1 MGGSDAAVRETTEA
15 VARRSYGKL
24 VALLAARTRD
34 VAGAE
39 DALADAFASALVDW
53 PAHGVPHNPE
63 AWLLTVARRKW
74 IDADRRRRTG
84 EAAADHVALVAE
96 EIEAAARADAAPPD
110 ERLALMFACARP
122 ALDPSVRAPLIL
134 QTILGFDA
142 AAVGSAFLGSP
153 AAMSQ
158 RLVRAEKK
166 IREAGVPF
174 PLPHA

>member
-1 MGGSDAAVRETTEA
+1 MCLISTPRSPGQHVARVPVVASSRFARSGRRNCPGEPGMAPEREAAVRDAAEA

-53 PAHGVPHNPE
+53 PMSGVPRNPE

-84 EAAADHVALVAE
+84 EGAADHLALVAD
-96 EIEAAARADAAPPD
+96 EIEAAARADA
-110 ERLALMFACARP
+110 EL
-122 ALDPSVRAPLIL
+122 
-134 QTILGFDA
+134 
-142 AAVGSAFLGSP
+142 
-153 AAMSQ
+153 
-158 RLVRAEKK
+158 
-166 IREAGVPF
+166 
-174 PLPHA
+174 

>member
-1 MGGSDAAVRETTEA
+1 MGGEERVARETTEA

-53 PAHGVPHNPE
+53 PSHGVPQNPE

-84 EAAADHVALVAE
+84 EGAADHLALIADE
-96 EIEAAARADAAPPD
+96 MAAAASHDAELPD
-110 ERLALMFACARP
+110 ERLA
-122 ALDPSVRAPLIL
+122 
-134 QTILGFDA
+134 
-142 AAVGSAFLGSP
+142 
-153 AAMSQ
+153 
-158 RLVRAEKK
+158 
-166 IREAGVPF
+166 
-174 PLPHA
+174 